1 MSTLEVPSN
10 LPQGSQ
16 QNGTEIQ
23 PTQLIPLSEA
33 DLEELGKLPIDSL
46 DTIRSKLVQL
56 IDAITG
62 FRSQLETSPL
72 APNSLSYPTLISKFL
87 ILLNH
92 TEALS
97 QALNTPVPSQ
107 PIDRFE
113 LPSVR
118 AEREEREKWEHG
130 PAKQSVLG
138 NLAAVPRGLEG
149 LEDGLFTRYNADWQT
164 YLLCHRLLKL
174 RKDEQDL
181 LSLLPAPPPSDSS
194 PTVSSLLEHVKNLTK
209 AHEKHISNCRTALH
223 KARYGR
229 VTDSM
234 EIDPSGS
241 DNGNTDDGDPKYEW
255 KMRVRVDDLLKDSP
269 KTVQLEGS
277 PAENVAL
284 KNLLGIHARWQET
297 NWRITLI

>member
-1 MSTLEVPSN
+1 MSALPIASN
-10 LPQGSQ
+10 LPQNESQ
-16 QNGTEIQ
+16 PQATSSIS
-23 PTQLIPLSEA
+23 LSEV
-33 DLEELGKLPIDSL
+33 DLEELSKLPIDSL

-107 PIDRFE
+107 PVDRFE

-118 AEREEREKWEHG
+118 ADREEREKWEHG

-149 LEDGLFTRYNADWQT
+149 LEDGKDWIVGVLTRT
-164 YLLCHRLLKL
+164 KL
-174 RKDEQDL
+174 APEIEKDEQDL
-181 LSLLPAPPPSDSS
+181 LSSLPPPPTTDPI
-194 PTVSSLLEHVKNLTK
+194 PTVGSLLEHVKGLTK
-209 AHEKHISNCRTALH
+209 AHEKHIANCRTALH

-229 VTDSM
+229 AA
-234 EIDPSGS
+234 DPMDLDTSS
-241 DNGNTDDGDPKYEW
+241 DNGNADEGDAKYEW
-255 KMRVRVDDLLKDSP
+255 KMRVEVDDQLKGANPAVPLQISP
-269 KTVQLEGS
+269 SQNPVLR
-277 PAENVAL
+277 
-284 KNLLGIHARWQET
+284 NLLGFMRDGRKPTYPSAQASQ
-297 NWRITLI
+297 

>member
-149 LEDGLFTRYNADWQT
+149 LEDGKEWIVGVLTRT
-164 YLLCHRLLKL
+164 KL
-174 RKDEQDL
+174 APEIEKDEQDL

-223 KARYGR
+223 KARYGQ
-229 VTDSM
+229 
-234 EIDPSGS
+234 
-241 DNGNTDDGDPKYEW
+241 
-255 KMRVRVDDLLKDSP
+255 MRVRVDDLLKDSP

-284 KNLLGIHARWQET
+284 KNLLGFMRDGRKPIGELH
-297 NWRITLI
+297 